1 MNIELKLFLLSVL
14 ISVSSLSFA
23 VDNGTWTYDVNSNG
37 TSITLTGCSGS
48 CPKDLTISAT
58 IDGYSTTIIG
68 TCACVNFM
76 KLWVDFNVPV
86 I

>member
-23 VDNGTWTYDVNSNG
+23 VDNWTWTYDANSSG

-48 CPKDLTISAT
+48 CPKIQLSQQPLTVT
-58 IDGYSTTIIG
+58 QQQ
-68 TCACVNFM
+68 
-76 KLWVDFNVPV
+76 
-86 I
+86 

>member
-1 MNIELKLFLLSVL
+1 MNIKLKLFLILF
-14 ISVSSLSFA
+14 SVSSLGFA

-48 CPKDLTISAT
+48 CPKDLAISAT

-68 TCACVNFM
+68 TYACVYSM
-76 KLWVDFNVPV
+76 QL
-86 I
+86 